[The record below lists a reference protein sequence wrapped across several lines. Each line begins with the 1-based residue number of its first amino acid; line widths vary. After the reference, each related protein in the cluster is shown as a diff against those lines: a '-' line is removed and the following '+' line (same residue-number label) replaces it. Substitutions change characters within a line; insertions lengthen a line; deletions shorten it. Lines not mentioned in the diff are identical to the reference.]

1 MVTPSRS
8 SLKILVVDDD
18 LDTVKLVGTTLE
30 KQGYVILAAQDGVEA
45 LQKVAQHHPD
55 LILLDVMMPKMDGIE
70 VMRRLRADPATS
82 AIPVIMFTAKAQVDD
97 KVAGLE
103 AGADEYLTKPT
114 HPAELV
120 ARVRSVLKRPT
131 AMLPPLPAVLAGS
144 RSVIGVL
151 SAKGGQGVSTLC
163 INVAATLHDR
173 FPEATVVLAE
183 LRPGRGDISVHMGY
197 NNSQGLNELLKSA
210 PAQINRAAIDKALVN
225 HKSGIKLLLASNK
238 PTDASLL
245 NAVDQMTALVRQ
257 LSEMAN
263 YVVLDLGVALPQALQ
278 QVLATCDQ
286 VMLVAEPDPHTV
298 VQTKAMLDELT
309 SLGIKAKVVFAMVSR
324 VRTDQAMTAA
334 DVEKALGVELDVV
347 FTPAPELAYQAN
359 RTKQSMVSVEPNSY
373 TSQQTLKLVAL
384 LTEPK
389 EA

>member
-1 MVTPSRS
+1 MVTLGRS

-55 LILLDVMMPKMDGIE
+55 LILLDVMMPKMDGFE
-70 VMRRLRADPATS
+70 VIRRLRADPATS

-131 AMLPPLPAVLAGS
+131 AMLPPLPAALAGS

-151 SAKGGQGVSTLC
+151 SAKGGQGVTTLC

-197 NNSQGLNELLKSA
+197 NNSQGLNELLKST
-210 PAQINRAAIDKALVN
+210 PTQINRAGVDKALVN
-225 HKSGIKLLLASNK
+225 HKSGMKFLLASNK
-238 PTDASLL
+238 PTDATLL
-245 NAVDQMTALVRQ
+245 EAVDQMVAIVGRLR
-257 LSEMAN
+257 EMAN
-263 YVVLDLGVALPQALQ
+263 YVVLDLGVALPRALQ
-278 QVLATCDQ
+278 QVLAACDQ
-286 VMLVAEPDPHTV
+286 VILVAEPDPHTM
-298 VQTKAMLDELT
+298 VQTIAMLQDLAAVGVKEKII
-309 SLGIKAKVVFAMVSR
+309 SAMVSR

-334 DVEKALGVELDVV
+334 DVEKALGIELDVV

-359 RTKQSMVSVEPNSY
+359 RTKQAMVSVEPQSY
-373 TSQQTLKLVAL
+373 TSQQTLKLISV

-389 EA
+389 EN